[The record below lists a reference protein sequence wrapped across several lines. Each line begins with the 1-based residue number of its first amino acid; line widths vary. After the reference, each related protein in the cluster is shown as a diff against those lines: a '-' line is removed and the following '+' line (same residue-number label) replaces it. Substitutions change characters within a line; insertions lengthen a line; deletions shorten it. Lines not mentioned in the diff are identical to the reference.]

1 MDSAGIYRRPLSLVS
16 LLSQPSHTAARRPVS
31 FLALLRRSAEQ
42 AAQRSRQ
49 RPFANRV
56 AGVQGVVGPDRVER
70 ISSRDSRTYL
80 RLSRRSARR
89 RLGARLPL
97 PWPNTGGP
105 PFVFVQSGPA
115 AIVSRCEG
123 LPATLS
129 RSLLNIKGPS
139 CVSKKAGYPC
149 GLRWNLWAGTERRR
163 AYDFGPLE
171 H

>member
-70 ISSRDSRTYL
+70 ISSRRLADLLALEPKERTPAAW
-80 RLSRRSARR
+80 RAITAAMAEHGWTAVRFRAI
-89 RLGARLPL
+89 GAR
-97 PWPNTGGP
+97 
-105 PFVFVQSGPA
+105 
-115 AIVSRCEG
+115 
-123 LPATLS
+123 
-129 RSLLNIKGPS
+129 
-139 CVSKKAGYPC
+139 GYSQQVRGFARYVKP
-149 GLRWNLWAGTERRR
+149 
-163 AYDFGPLE
+163 
-171 H
+171 